1 MATYLNVPVYQPRLA
16 QDKSWIFLRKLFEA
30 YLRNSVK
37 YVGQDLRS
45 GTFPYKPTRHQEL
58 RKRRAQ
64 LQRNRV
70 CVMFKPPN
78 ESLDGKQSFRIQLL
92 LDMLFSKE
100 YMSLNKLTKKSLLAY
115 LLGNRY
121 IVSSFIYIQYVQ
133 PVFVACGSTIKHC
146 SYTHIMCAC
155 FAWRSSAC
163 YIQSTV
169 GYRPAVVSS
178 VVVAS

>member
-78 ESLDGKQSFRIQLL
+78 ESFDGKQSFRIHLL

-100 YMSLNKLTKKSLLAY
+100 YMSLNKLTKTALKEFVGLLARQQVY
-115 LLGNRY
+115 R
-121 IVSSFIYIQYVQ
+121 IVIHLHTVCK
-133 PVFVACGSTIKHC
+133 ACLCRMQNHAKI
-146 SYTHIMCAC
+146 
-155 FAWRSSAC
+155 
-163 YIQSTV
+163 TV
-169 GYRPAVVSS
+169 GAH
-178 VVVAS
+178 A